1 MLVFKKI
8 YKIIDFAKYIL
19 LAVIFLI
26 SLAIIADEKPKIEL
40 PELGDRVSGA
50 VSEYQE
56 QLIGNQ
62 FLSQIYAQAPL
73 VTDPLTFEYTEL
85 LIYKLSETSNVK
97 NRDFKVL
104 IIDDNS
110 LNAFAAPGGIIGVNR
125 GLFLYA
131 ETEGQFASVM
141 AHELAHLSQRHFAR
155 NVLRS
160 KDTNLASALVMIS
173 SIAVAL
179 ISNNPNAIAAG
190 PALLQQQSLRYSRLF
205 EKEADRVGFQ
215 NLINAGY
222 KPSSM
227 GEMFEIMNDMRRLYG
242 ELPPEFLLTHPIT
255 SSRVSDAF
263 SAADQYPELENQKSD
278 SLDYSLI
285 RTRLM
290 VEAEQ
295 IPQNSIRFFK
305 AKSEDQANDD
315 VALYGLSLAQKK
327 IGDFS
332 ESLKNINKLIS
343 KYPKNLILNT
353 TKAEILF
360 ESSDPIAALNL
371 TNAFLEIS
379 PKNYPLSLLKAT
391 ILSSNKRYIESEE
404 IIRDLLLRKNDD
416 PNLWLLLSEIQR
428 DGKNIVGFYQS
439 KAEYFILLGQYE
451 EALSQLEFALKLTKN
466 NFQANERILT
476 KIIDTQKKL
485 NKSRGL

>member
-1 MLVFKKI
+1 MK
-8 YKIIDFAKYIL
+8 KYIL
-19 LAVIFLI
+19 VITTVI
-26 SLAIIADEKPKIEL
+26 SLPFFSQEEKELVL

-56 QLIGNQ
+56 ELIGNQ

-391 ILSSNKRYIESEE
+391 ILSSKKRYIESEE

>member
-8 YKIIDFAKYIL
+8 YKNIDFAKYIL

-26 SLAIIADEKPKIEL
+26 SLAAIADEKPKIEL

-141 AHELAHLSQRHFAR
+141 THELAHLSQRHFAR

-160 KDTNLASALVMIS
+160 KDTSLASALVMIS

-227 GEMFEIMNDMRRLYG
+227 GEMFEIMNDMRRLSG

-263 SAADQYPELENQKSD
+263 SAADQYPDLENQKSD
-278 SLDYSLI
+278 TLDYSLI
-285 RTRLM
+285 RARLM
-290 VEAEQ
+290 VQAEQ
-295 IPQNSIRFFK
+295 IPQNSIRYFE
-305 AKSEDQANDD
+305 AEN
-315 VALYGLSLAQKK
+315 
-327 IGDFS
+327 I
-332 ESLKNINKLIS
+332 KNINKLIS
-343 KYPKNLILNT
+343 TYPKNLILNT

-360 ESSDPIAALNL
+360 ESNNISAALNL
-371 TNAFLEIS
+371 TDTFLDIS
-379 PKNYPLSLLKAT
+379 PRNYPLSLLKAN
-391 ILSSNKRYIESEE
+391 ILSSNNKHIESEE
-404 IIRDLLLRKNDD
+404 IIRDLLLKKNDD

-451 EALSQLEFALKLTKN
+451 EAISQLEFALKLTKN

>member
-8 YKIIDFAKYIL
+8 YKNIDFAKYIL
-19 LAVIFLI
+19 LVVIFLI
-26 SLAIIADEKPKIEL
+26 SLTTIADEKPKIEL

-62 FLSQIYAQAPL
+62 FLTQVYAQAPL

-141 AHELAHLSQRHFAR
+141 THELAHLSQRHFAR

-160 KDTNLASALVMIS
+160 KDTSLASALVMIS

-227 GEMFEIMNDMRRLYG
+227 GEMFEIMNDMRRLSG

-263 SAADQYPELENQKSD
+263 SAADQYPDLENQKSD

-285 RTRLM
+285 RARLM
-290 VEAEQ
+290 VQAEQ
-295 IPQNSIRFFK
+295 IPQNSIRYFE
-305 AKSEDQANDD
+305 AEN
-315 VALYGLSLAQKK
+315 
-327 IGDFS
+327 I
-332 ESLKNINKLIS
+332 KNINNDMAWKG
-343 KYPKNLILNT
+343 ILCV
-353 TKAEILF
+353 E
-360 ESSDPIAALNL
+360 
-371 TNAFLEIS
+371 
-379 PKNYPLSLLKAT
+379 
-391 ILSSNKRYIESEE
+391 
-404 IIRDLLLRKNDD
+404 
-416 PNLWLLLSEIQR
+416 
-428 DGKNIVGFYQS
+428 
-439 KAEYFILLGQYE
+439 
-451 EALSQLEFALKLTKN
+451 
-466 NFQANERILT
+466 
-476 KIIDTQKKL
+476 
-485 NKSRGL
+485 

>member
-141 AHELAHLSQRHFAR
+141 THELAHLSQRHFAR

-285 RTRLM
+285 RTRLL

-305 AKSEDQANDD
+305 AKSKDQADDD

-327 IGDFS
+327 IGDFN

-360 ESSDPIAALNL
+360 ESNDPIAALNL

-379 PKNYPLSLLKAT
+379 PKNYPLSL
-391 ILSSNKRYIESEE
+391 
-404 IIRDLLLRKNDD
+404 
-416 PNLWLLLSEIQR
+416 
-428 DGKNIVGFYQS
+428 
-439 KAEYFILLGQYE
+439 
-451 EALSQLEFALKLTKN
+451 
-466 NFQANERILT
+466 
-476 KIIDTQKKL
+476 
-485 NKSRGL
+485 